1 MSIDEGSNNFDC
13 HDVDDMRQ
21 LLNYFERKL
30 QENLDVPA
38 RWNFESRV
46 RGLKKA
52 IKEAS

>member
-21 LLNYFERKL
+21 LLNYFERQL
-30 QENLDVPA
+30 QGNLDATA
-38 RWNFESRV
+38 RSNFTLRV

-52 IKEAS
+52 LKEAS